1 MGTIK
6 SKMGT
11 NIEHKRKAKWAGKK
25 ANFVE
30 AYSNLPGLLWA
41 AMMLC
46 RVDLQVSEFFIPV
59 FIHCSLILCG
69 FMQPVS
75 NHKLYKSYILA

>member
-25 ANFVE
+25 SKFCQGL
-30 AYSNLPGLLWA
+30 YRRGGNLGLEL
-41 AMMLC
+41 LKII
-46 RVDLQVSEFFIPV
+46 VD
-59 FIHCSLILCG
+59 
-69 FMQPVS
+69 
-75 NHKLYKSYILA
+75 NTW